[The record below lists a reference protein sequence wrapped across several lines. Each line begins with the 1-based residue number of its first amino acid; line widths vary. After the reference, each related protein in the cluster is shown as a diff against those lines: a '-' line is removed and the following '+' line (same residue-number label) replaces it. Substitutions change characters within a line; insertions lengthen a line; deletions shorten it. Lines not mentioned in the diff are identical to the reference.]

1 MRGPGQ
7 KSIDINGRTL
17 RKTVDAVALL
27 VALAIALST
36 PLIYGLVAYQY
47 EARTASFL
55 AKLNADRVARYVY
68 EHGATWPYQK
78 VRLSE
83 LIETKDSSGDGANRI
98 LDRAGKAIVAE
109 AELPARFQFTRS
121 SAIVVAGV
129 TVGSIEHVAPLDSL
143 LSRLSLVALF
153 SLLLGFCTYLAVR
166 IFPLRVLDRTLIH
179 LAGANRTIH
188 QKNADLEKQYC
199 ALLEREAALRST
211 EAILQHRSDQLVEA
225 QLLGKI
231 GDWSYR
237 FGESTIAWAP
247 ELYELLGYD
256 AESFGCSHAAVMAAY
271 VGDSAQR
278 VLESQAAVIRTGEP
292 KGVDV
297 KFRRGDSSI
306 GDFVVKSKVLKNEKG
321 LTVGF
326 SGTVQDISDR
336 KAAEEQLEKL
346 AYYDPLTGLANRA
359 LFRREINDVLT
370 RWGRT
375 GSPAALLL
383 LDLDRFKEVN
393 DSLGHAA
400 GDELL
405 GKVAHLISR
414 KLENNHFLARLG
426 GDEFA
431 IIVPELTDRSAVQK
445 LAMEVIAAISSPI
458 MLERGEVNIG
468 TSIGIATM
476 PRDGTTLNDLLRN
489 ADLALYRAKEEGR
502 GRFKFFEP
510 DMSVAAQ
517 SKMTMA
523 RDLRRAVSEN
533 TGLAVHYQPQVDL
546 STGRVMGYEA
556 LMRWTHPTLGNV
568 PPAEFIPVAESSQ
581 LICDIGLWILR
592 EAAVQAKAWLDAG
605 EAPREIAVNV
615 SAAQIWHTDFVY
627 DVLSVLEDTGLP
639 PHLLCL
645 ELTESLLADHAEG
658 RVRIVLTELKRLGVT
673 LALDDFGT
681 DYSSLG
687 YLTQLPF
694 DKLKIDRIFIDGIA
708 ESERAR
714 KLLQGIIALGRGLNM
729 TIVAEGAEKP
739 EEVEILRDFSCDI
752 VQGYVFARPT
762 LAAEALAFAQQVD
775 RAASGASAIPI
786 PGLNEDAGLP
796 RRAVA

>member
-1 MRGPGQ
+1 MRGLTQ
-7 KSIDINGRTL
+7 KSIDVDGRTL
-17 RKTVDAVALL
+17 RRTVDAVALL
-27 VALAIALST
+27 VALTIALST

-55 AKLNADRVARYVY
+55 AKLNADRVAKYIY
-68 EHGATWPYQK
+68 EHGETWPYQK
-78 VRLSE
+78 IRLGE
-83 LIETKDSSGDGANRI
+83 LIETRDPSSDGASRI
-98 LDRAGKAIVAE
+98 LNADGKTIVAE
-109 AELPARFQFTRS
+109 AELKARFQFTRS
-121 SAIVVAGV
+121 SAIVVAGA
-129 TVGSIEHVAPLDSL
+129 TVGSIEHDAALDSM
-143 LSRLSLVALF
+143 LSRLGLVALF
-153 SLLLGFCTYLAVR
+153 SLLLGICSYLAVR
-166 IFPLRVLDRTLIH
+166 IFPLRVLDRTLIR

-188 QKNADLEKQYC
+188 QKNADLEKQYG

-211 EAILQHRSDQLVEA
+211 ETVLQHRSDQLVEA

-271 VGDSAQR
+271 VGDSAR
-278 VLESQAAVIRTGEP
+278 DVLESQAEVIRTGEP
-292 KGVDV
+292 RGVDV
-297 KFRRGDSSI
+297 KFRRGDGSI
-306 GDFVVKSKVLKNEKG
+306 GDFVVKSKVLRNEKG
-321 LTVGF
+321 ETVGF
-326 SGTVQDISDR
+326 SGTIQDISER
-336 KAAEEQLEKL
+336 KVAEEQLEKL

-359 LFRREINDVLT
+359 LFRREISEVLT
-370 RWGRT
+370 RWSRT
-375 GSPAALLL
+375 EAPAALLL

-393 DSLGHAA
+393 DSLGHGA

-405 GKVAHLISR
+405 GKVSHLIAR

-431 IIVPELTDRSAVQK
+431 IIMPEFKDRSAVQK
-445 LAMEVIAAISSPI
+445 LAMEIINAVSTPI
-458 MLERGEVNIG
+458 TLERGDVNIG
-468 TSIGIATM
+468 TSIGIATL

-510 DMSVAAQ
+510 GMSVAAQ
-517 SKMTMA
+517 SKMAMA
-523 RDLRRAVSEN
+523 RDLRRAISEN

-546 STGRVMGYEA
+546 ATGRVMGYEA
-556 LMRWTHPTLGNV
+556 LMRWTHPTLGRIS
-568 PPAEFIPVAESSQ
+568 PAEFIPIAESSQ

-592 EAAVQAKAWLDAG
+592 QAAAQAKAWLDAG
-605 EAPREIAVNV
+605 ETPREIAVNV

-627 DVLSVLEDTGLP
+627 DVLRVLEDTGLP

-658 RVRIVLTELKRLGVT
+658 RVRGVLTELKGLGVT

-708 ESERAR
+708 DSERAR

-739 EEVEILRDFSCDI
+739 DEVEILRGFNCDI
-752 VQGYVFARPT
+752 VQGFVFARPSI
-762 LAAEALAFAQQVD
+762 AADALAFAQKLEGNP
-775 RAASGASAIPI
+775 AGALPASGLD
-786 PGLNEDAGLP
+786 GNTGLP
-796 RRAVA
+796 HSAVA

>member
-1 MRGPGQ
+1 MRGRNQ

-17 RKTVDAVALL
+17 RKTVDAVALV
-27 VALAIALST
+27 VALTIALST

-47 EARTASFL
+47 EGSMASFF
-55 AKLNADRVARYVY
+55 AKRYAESVAGYIY
-68 EHGATWPYQK
+68 EHGAMWPYQK
-78 VRLSE
+78 IRLGE
-83 LIETKDSSGDGANRI
+83 LIETKTTSGEGANRI
-98 LDRAGKAIVAE
+98 LDAASNMVVTEAG
-109 AELPARFQFTRS
+109 LPARFQLSRS

-129 TVGSIEHVAPLDSL
+129 TVGSIERHAPLDGL
-143 LSRLSLVALF
+143 LNRLGLVALF

-166 IFPLRVLDRTLIH
+166 ILPLRVLDRTLMH
-179 LAGANRTIH
+179 LAAANRTIH

-199 ALLEREAALRST
+199 AMLEREAALRST
-211 EAILQHRSDQLVEA
+211 EAVLQHRSDQLVEA

-237 FGESTIAWAP
+237 FGEATIAWAP

-256 AESFGCSHAAVMAAY
+256 AESFGCNHAAVMAAY

-278 VLESQAAVIRTGEP
+278 VLESQAAVIRSGEP

-297 KFRRGDSSI
+297 KFRRGDGSI
-306 GDFVVKSKVLKNEKG
+306 GDFVVKSKVLKDKQG

-326 SGTVQDISDR
+326 SGTIQDISDR

-370 RWGRT
+370 RFGRT

-393 DSLGHAA
+393 NSLGHAA

-445 LAMEVIAAISSPI
+445 LAMEVITAMSAPI

-510 DMSVAAQ
+510 GMSIAAQ
-517 SKMTMA
+517 SKMAMA
-523 RDLRRAVSEN
+523 RDLRRAIREN

-546 STGRVMGYEA
+546 STGRVIGYEA
-556 LMRWTHPTLGNV
+556 LMRWTHPTLG
-568 PPAEFIPVAESSQ
+568 
-581 LICDIGLWILR
+581 
-592 EAAVQAKAWLDAG
+592 
-605 EAPREIAVNV
+605 
-615 SAAQIWHTDFVY
+615 
-627 DVLSVLEDTGLP
+627 
-639 PHLLCL
+639 
-645 ELTESLLADHAEG
+645 
-658 RVRIVLTELKRLGVT
+658 
-673 LALDDFGT
+673 
-681 DYSSLG
+681 
-687 YLTQLPF
+687 
-694 DKLKIDRIFIDGIA
+694 
-708 ESERAR
+708 
-714 KLLQGIIALGRGLNM
+714 
-729 TIVAEGAEKP
+729 
-739 EEVEILRDFSCDI
+739 
-752 VQGYVFARPT
+752 
-762 LAAEALAFAQQVD
+762 
-775 RAASGASAIPI
+775 
-786 PGLNEDAGLP
+786 
-796 RRAVA
+796 

>member
-1 MRGPGQ
+1 VRGPGQ
-7 KSIDINGRTL
+7 RSIDVNGRAL
-17 RKTVDAVALL
+17 RKTVDAIAVL

-36 PLIYGLVAYQY
+36 PLIYGLVAYRY
-47 EARTASFL
+47 EAATASLL
-55 AKLNADRVARYVY
+55 AKLNADRVAGYVY
-68 EHGATWPYQK
+68 EHGKMWTYQK
-78 VRLSE
+78 IRLGE
-83 LIETKDSSGDGANRI
+83 LIETKQSSGEGANRI
-98 LDRAGKAIVAE
+98 LDAAGKMVVAE
-109 AELPARFQFTRS
+109 AELPGRFQLTRS
-121 SAIVVAGV
+121 SAIVVAGA
-129 TVGSIEHVAPLDSL
+129 TVGSIEHDTPLDSL
-143 LSRLSLVALF
+143 LTRLGLVALF

-199 ALLEREAALRST
+199 ALLERETALRST
-211 EAILQHRSDQLVEA
+211 EATLQHRSDQLVEA

-237 FGESTIAWAP
+237 FGETTIAWAP
-247 ELYELLGYD
+247 ELYDLLGYD
-256 AESFGCSHAAVMAAY
+256 AKTFGCSHAAVMAAY
-271 VGDSAQR
+271 VDDGARR
-278 VLESQAAVIRTGEP
+278 VLASQAEVIRTGEP
-292 KGVDV
+292 RGVDV
-297 KFRRGDSSI
+297 KFRRGDGSI
-306 GDFVVKSKVLKNEKG
+306 GDLVVKSKVLRNEKG

-326 SGTVQDISDR
+326 SGTIQDISER

-359 LFRREINDVLT
+359 LFHREINDVLT
-370 RWGRT
+370 RFGRT
-375 GSPAALLL
+375 GSLAALLL

-405 GKVAHLISR
+405 RKVAQLISR
-414 KLENNHFLARLG
+414 RLQNNQFLARLG

-431 IIVPELTDRSAVQK
+431 IIVPDFENRAAVQE
-445 LAMEVIAAISSPI
+445 LAMEVITVIAEPI

-468 TSIGIATM
+468 TSIGIATI
-476 PRDGTTLNDLLRN
+476 PYDGTTLIDLQRN

-502 GRFKFFEP
+502 GRFKFFETA
-510 DMSVAAQ
+510 MSVAVQ
-517 SKMTMA
+517 SKMAMA
-523 RDLRRAVSEN
+523 RDLRRAISEN
-533 TGLAVHYQPQVDL
+533 TGLAVHYQPQVSL
-546 STGRVMGYEA
+546 STGRVIGYEA
-556 LMRWTHPTLGNV
+556 LLRWTHPTLGNI
-568 PPAEFIPVAESSQ
+568 PPAEFIPVAENSQ
-581 LICDIGLWILR
+581 LICDIGTWILR
-592 EAAVQAKAWLDAG
+592 EAAVQAKAWIDAG
-605 EAPREIAVNV
+605 ETPREIAVNV
-615 SAAQIWHTDFVY
+615 SAAQIWHTDFVG
-627 DVLSVLEDTGLP
+627 DVMLVLEDTRLP

-658 RVRIVLTELKRLGVT
+658 RVRSVLRELKRLGVT

-739 EEVEILRDFSCDI
+739 GELEILRGFNCDI

-762 LAAEALAFAQQVD
+762 PAAAALAFARDLDV
-775 RAASGASAIPI
+775 AGASASFFAKSG
-786 PGLNEDAGLP
+786 PGEDDGLHS
-796 RRAVA
+796 AVA

>member
-1 MRGPGQ
+1 MRAPGQ
-7 KSIDINGRTL
+7 RSIDINGRTL

-55 AKLNADRVARYVY
+55 AKLKSDRVAKYIY

-78 VRLSE
+78 IRLGE
-83 LIETKDSSGDGANRI
+83 LIETKDSPGDGASRI
-98 LDRAGKAIVAE
+98 LDAAGKTILAE
-109 AELPARFQFTRS
+109 ARLPARFQFTRS
-121 SAIVVAGV
+121 SAIVVAGI
-129 TVGSIEHVAPLDSL
+129 TVGSIEHDAPLDSL
-143 LSRLSLVALF
+143 LSRLGLVALF
-153 SLLLGFCTYLAVR
+153 SLLLGICTYLAVR
-166 IFPLRVLDRTLIH
+166 IFPLRVLDRTLID
-179 LAGANRTIH
+179 LAGANKTIH

-211 EAILQHRSDQLVEA
+211 EAILKHRSDQLVEA

-231 GDWSYR
+231 GDWSYC
-237 FGESTIAWAP
+237 FGDSTITWAP
-247 ELYELLGYD
+247 ELYQLLGY
-256 AESFGCSHAAVMAAY
+256 EPETFGCSHAAIMAAY

-278 VLESQAAVIRTGEP
+278 VLESQAEVIRTGESR
-292 KGVDV
+292 GVDV
-297 KFRRGDSSI
+297 KFRRGDGSI
-306 GDFVVKSKVLKNEKG
+306 GDFVVKSKVLKNDKG

-326 SGTVQDISDR
+326 SGTIQDISDR

-359 LFRREINDVLT
+359 LFRREINDVLS
-370 RWGRT
+370 RGGRT
-375 GSPAALLL
+375 GSPAALLM

-405 GKVAHLISR
+405 AKVGHLISR
-414 KLENNHFLARLG
+414 RLENRQFLARLG

-431 IIVPELTDRSAVQK
+431 IIVPEMANRSTVQK
-445 LAMEVIAAISSPI
+445 LAIDVITTMSEPI
-458 MLERGEVNIG
+458 VLERGEVNIG

-476 PRDGTTLNDLLRN
+476 PHDGTTLNDLLRN

-510 DMSVAAQ
+510 GMSIAAQ
-517 SKMTMA
+517 SKMAMA
-523 RDLRRAVSEN
+523 RDLRRAINEN
-533 TGLAVHYQPQVDL
+533 TGLSVHYQPQVDL
-546 STGRVMGYEA
+546 SSGRVMGYEA
-556 LMRWTHPTLGNV
+556 LMRWSHPTLGNIS
-568 PPAEFIPVAESSQ
+568 PAEFIPIAESSQ

-605 EAPREIAVNV
+605 ETPREIAVNV

-627 DVLSVLEDTGLP
+627 DVLRVLEDTGLP
-639 PHLLCL
+639 PRLLCL

-658 RVRIVLTELKRLGVT
+658 RVRTVLTELKRLGVT

-714 KLLQGIIALGRGLNM
+714 QLLQGIIALGRGLNM
-729 TIVAEGAEKP
+729 TIVAEGAEKH
-739 EEVEILRDFSCDI
+739 EELGILRDFSCDI
-752 VQGYVFARPT
+752 VQGYVFAQPT
-762 LAAEALAFAQQVD
+762 IAAEALAFARKLD
-775 RAASGASAIPI
+775 GHPSSAPSV
-786 PGLNEDAGLP
+786 PGLNGDTGLP
-796 RRAVA
+796 HSAVA

>member
-1 MRGPGQ
+1 MRGAGQ
-7 KSIDINGRTL
+7 KSIDVDGRSL
-17 RKTVDAVALL
+17 RKTVDAVARV
-27 VALAIALST
+27 VALTIVVST
-36 PLIYGLVAYQY
+36 PLIYGVVAHQY
-47 EARTASFL
+47 EGSMASLF
-55 AKLNADRVARYVY
+55 AKRYADRVARYIY
-68 EHGATWPYQK
+68 EHGTMWPYQK
-78 VRLSE
+78 IRLAE
-83 LIETKDSSGDGANRI
+83 LIETRKSSGEGANRL
-98 LDRAGKAIVAE
+98 LDSAGKTVVTE
-109 AELPARFQFTRS
+109 AGLPARFQLSRS
-121 SAIVVAGV
+121 SPIVVAGV
-129 TVGSIEHVAPLDSL
+129 TVGSIERDVPLDSML
-143 LSRLSLVALF
+143 TRLGLVALF
-153 SLLLGFCTYLAVR
+153 SLFLGFCTYLAVR
-166 IFPLRVLDRTLIH
+166 IFPLRILDRTLIH

-188 QKNADLEKQYC
+188 QKNADLEKQYS
-199 ALLEREAALRST
+199 ALLEREAVLRST

-247 ELYELLGYD
+247 ELYDLLGYN

-271 VGDSAQR
+271 IGDSAQR

-297 KFRRGDSSI
+297 KFRRGDGSI

-326 SGTVQDISDR
+326 SGTIQDISER

-359 LFRREINDVLT
+359 LFRREIDDVLT

-375 GSPAALLL
+375 GLPAALLL

-414 KLENNHFLARLG
+414 KPENSHFLARLG

-431 IIVPELTDRSAVQK
+431 IIVPELTDRSVAQK
-445 LAMEVIAAISSPI
+445 LAMEVITAMSGPI

-468 TSIGIATM
+468 ASIGIATM

-502 GRFKFFEP
+502 GRFKFLEP
-510 DMSVAAQ
+510 GMSIAAQ
-517 SKMTMA
+517 SKMALA
-523 RDLRRAVSEN
+523 RDLRRAVGEN
-533 TGLAVHYQPQVDL
+533 TGLAVHYQPQVEL
-546 STGRVMGYEA
+546 STGRVIGYEA

-568 PPAEFIPVAESSQ
+568 PPSEFIPIAESSQ

-627 DVLSVLEDTGLP
+627 DVSRVLEDTGLP

-687 YLTQLPF
+687 YLNQLPF

-714 KLLQGIIALGRGLNM
+714 KLLEGIIALGRGLDM
-729 TIVAEGAEKP
+729 TIVAEGAEKQG
-739 EEVEILRDFSCDI
+739 EVEILRDFSCDI
-752 VQGYVFARPT
+752 VQGFVFARPT
-762 LAAEALAFAQQVD
+762 LAAEALAFAHKLEGNP
-775 RAASGASAIPI
+775 AGALPAPR
-786 PGLNEDAGLP
+786 LDTNTGLP
-796 RRAVA
+796 HSAVA

>member
-1 MRGPGQ
+1 VRAAAQ
-7 KSIDINGRTL
+7 KSVDANGRTL

-27 VALAIALST
+27 VALTIALST
-36 PLIYGLVAYQY
+36 PLIYGVVAYQY
-47 EARTASFL
+47 EGTTATRF
-55 AKLNADRVARYVY
+55 AERYADRVARYIY
-68 EHGATWPYQK
+68 EHGAMWPYQK
-78 VRLSE
+78 NRLGE
-83 LIETKDSSGDGANRI
+83 LIETRKSSGDGSNRL
-98 LDRAGKAIVAE
+98 LDSAGKTVVAE
-109 AELPARFQFTRS
+109 PEWPARFLLSRS
-121 SAIVVAGV
+121 SSIMVGGAA
-129 TVGSIEHVAPLDSL
+129 VGSIERSVPLDAM
-143 LSRLSLVALF
+143 LSRLGLVALF
-153 SLLLGFCTYLAVR
+153 SLLLGLCTYLAVR
-166 IFPLRVLDRTLIH
+166 IFPLRILDRTLMH
-179 LAGANRTIH
+179 LAAANRTIH
-188 QKNADLEKQYC
+188 QKNADLQKQYS
-199 ALLEREAALRST
+199 ALLERESALRST
-211 EAILQHRSDQLVEA
+211 EAVLHHRSDQLVEA

-237 FGESTIAWAP
+237 FGEATIFWAP
-247 ELYELLGYD
+247 ELYVLLGYD
-256 AESFGCSHAAVMAAY
+256 EQSFGCSHAAIMAAY
-271 VGDSAQR
+271 VGDGAQR
-278 VLESQAAVIRTGEP
+278 VLESQAAVIRSGEP
-292 KGVDV
+292 QGVDV
-297 KFRRGDSSI
+297 KFRRGDGSI
-306 GDFVVKSKVLKNEKG
+306 GDFVVKSKVLKDEKG
-321 LTVGF
+321 LAVGF
-326 SGTVQDISDR
+326 SGTIQDISER

-370 RWGRT
+370 RFGRT
-375 GSPAALLL
+375 GAPAALLL

-405 GKVAHLISR
+405 GKVAHLIAR

-445 LAMEVIAAISSPI
+445 LAMEVITAMSGPV

-476 PRDGTTLNDLLRN
+476 PGDGTTLNDLLRN

-510 DMSVAAQ
+510 GMSIAAQ
-517 SKMTMA
+517 SKMAMA

-533 TGLAVHYQPQVDL
+533 IGLAVHYQPQVEL

-556 LMRWTHPTLGNV
+556 LMRWTHPTLGNI
-568 PPAEFIPVAESSQ
+568 PPGEFIPVAESSQ

-592 EAAVQAKAWLDAG
+592 EAAMQAKAWLDAG

-627 DVLSVLEDTGLP
+627 DVLRVLEDTGLP

-658 RVRIVLTELKRLGVT
+658 RVRTVLTELKRLGVT

-687 YLTQLPF
+687 YLNQLPF

-708 ESERAR
+708 DSERAR

-729 TIVAEGAEKP
+729 TIVAEGAEKLD
-739 EEVEILRDFSCDI
+739 EIEILRGFSCDI

-762 LAAEALAFAQQVD
+762 PAAEALAFANKLD
-775 RAASGASAIPI
+775 GNPAGALPAPR
-786 PGLNEDAGLP
+786 LDADTGLP
-796 RRAVA
+796 HAAVA

>member
-1 MRGPGQ
+1 MTGQRQ
-7 KSIDINGRTL
+7 KSIDANGRTL
-17 RKTVDAVALL
+17 RKTVDAIALL
-27 VALAIALST
+27 VALAISLST
-36 PLIYGLVAYQY
+36 PLIYGLVAYGY
-47 EARTASFL
+47 EAAAASFQ
-55 AKLNADRVARYVY
+55 AKLNADRVAAYIY
-68 EHGATWPYQK
+68 EYGAMWPYHK
-78 VRLSE
+78 LRLTE
-83 LIETKDSSGDGANRI
+83 LIETRPSAGEGANRL
-98 LDRAGKAIVAE
+98 LDKAGKTIVAE
-109 AELPARFQFTRS
+109 AELPARLQLTRS
-121 SAIVVAGV
+121 APIVVAGA
-129 TVGSIEHVAPLDSL
+129 TVGSLENDAPLDAW
-143 LSRLSLVALF
+143 LSRLGLVTLF
-153 SLLLGFCTYLAVR
+153 SLLLGVCSYLAVR
-166 IFPLRVLDRTLIH
+166 IFPLRLLDRTLIH
-179 LAGANRTIH
+179 LAGANQTIH
-188 QKNADLEKQYC
+188 QKNTDLEKQYC
-199 ALLEREAALRST
+199 ALIERESALRST
-211 EAILQHRSDQLVEA
+211 EVILQHRSDQLVEA
-225 QLLGKI
+225 QRLGKI

-237 FGESTIAWAP
+237 FGESTITWAP
-247 ELYELLGYD
+247 ELYELLGYS
-256 AESFGCSHAAVMAAY
+256 AEGFGCSHAAVMAAY

-278 VLESQAAVIRTGEP
+278 VLESQSEVIRTGEP
-292 KGVDV
+292 RGVDV
-297 KFRRGDSSI
+297 KFRRGDGSI
-306 GDFVVKSKVLKNEKG
+306 GDFVVKSKVLKNENG

-326 SGTVQDISDR
+326 SGTIQDISDR

-370 RWGRT
+370 RWTRT
-375 GSPAALLL
+375 GAPATLLL

-405 GKVAHLISR
+405 VKVAHMISR

-431 IIVPELTDRSAVQK
+431 IIVPEIADRSAVQK
-445 LAMEVIAAISSPI
+445 LAIEVITAMSQPI

-468 TSIGIATM
+468 TSIGVATM
-476 PRDGTTLNDLLRN
+476 PHDGTTLNDLLRN

-510 DMSVAAQ
+510 GMSIAAQ
-517 SKMTMA
+517 SKMAMA
-523 RDLRRAVSEN
+523 RDLRRAISEN

-546 STGRVMGYEA
+546 SSGRVIGYEA

-581 LICDIGLWILR
+581 LICDLGLWILR
-592 EAAVQAKAWLDAG
+592 QAADQAKAWLDAG
-605 EAPREIAVNV
+605 ETPREIAVNV

-627 DVLSVLEDTGLP
+627 DVLRVLEDTNLP

-658 RVRIVLTELKRLGVT
+658 RVRNVLTELKRLGVT

-708 ESERAR
+708 QSERAR

-739 EEVEILRDFSCDI
+739 EELEILRDFSCDI
-752 VQGYVFARPT
+752 VQGYVYARPT
-762 LAAEALAFAQQVD
+762 LAAEALAFAQHVD
-775 RAASGASAIPI
+775 RMASGAPAMPVAG
-786 PGLNEDAGLP
+786 PTEDAGLP
-796 RRAVA
+796 RAVA

>member
-1 MRGPGQ
+1 MRGLTQ
-7 KSIDINGRTL
+7 KSIDVDGRTL
-17 RKTVDAVALL
+17 RRTVDAIALL
-27 VALAIALST
+27 VALTIALST
-36 PLIYGLVAYQY
+36 PLIYGVVAYQY
-47 EARTASFL
+47 EARTSSFL
-55 AKLNADRVARYVY
+55 AKLNAERVAKYIY
-68 EHGATWPYQK
+68 EHGETWPYQK
-78 VRLSE
+78 VRLAE
-83 LIETKDSSGDGANRI
+83 LIETREPSRDGSNRI
-98 LDRAGKAIVAE
+98 LDAIGKTIVAE

-121 SAIVVAGV
+121 SAIVVAGA
-129 TVGSIEHVAPLDSL
+129 TVGSIEHDAALDSM
-143 LSRLSLVALF
+143 LSRLGLVALF
-153 SLLLGFCTYLAVR
+153 SLLLGICSYLAVR
-166 IFPLRVLDRTLIH
+166 IFPLRVLDRTLIR

-188 QKNADLEKQYC
+188 QKNADLEKQYG

-211 EAILQHRSDQLVEA
+211 ETVLQHRSDQLVEA
-225 QLLGKI
+225 QLLGKS

-247 ELYELLGYD
+247 ELSELLGYD

-271 VGDSAQR
+271 VGDSAR
-278 VLESQAAVIRTGEP
+278 HVLESQAEVIRTGEP
-292 KGVDV
+292 RGVDV
-297 KFRRGDSSI
+297 KFRRGDGSI
-306 GDFVVKSKVLKNEKG
+306 GDFVVKSKVLRNEKG
-321 LTVGF
+321 ETVGF
-326 SGTVQDISDR
+326 SGTIQDISER
-336 KAAEEQLEKL
+336 KVAEEQLEKL

-359 LFRREINDVLT
+359 LFRREISEVLT
-370 RWGRT
+370 RWSRT
-375 GSPAALLL
+375 EAPAALLL

-393 DSLGHAA
+393 DSLGHGA

-405 GKVAHLISR
+405 GKVSHLIAR

-431 IIVPELTDRSAVQK
+431 IIMPEFKDRSAVQK
-445 LAMEVIAAISSPI
+445 LAMEIINAVSTPI
-458 MLERGEVNIG
+458 TLERGDVNIG
-468 TSIGIATM
+468 TSIGIATL

-510 DMSVAAQ
+510 GMSVAAQ
-517 SKMTMA
+517 SKMAMA
-523 RDLRRAVSEN
+523 RDLRRAISEN

-546 STGRVMGYEA
+546 ATGRVMGYEA
-556 LMRWTHPTLGNV
+556 LMRWTHPTLGRIS
-568 PPAEFIPVAESSQ
+568 PAEFIPIAESSQ

-592 EAAVQAKAWLDAG
+592 QAAAQAKAWLDAG
-605 EAPREIAVNV
+605 ETPREIAVNV

-627 DVLSVLEDTGLP
+627 DVLRVLEDTGLP

-658 RVRIVLTELKRLGVT
+658 RVRGVLTELKGLGVT

-708 ESERAR
+708 DSERAR

-739 EEVEILRDFSCDI
+739 DEVKILRGFNCDI
-752 VQGYVFARPT
+752 VQGFVFARPSI
-762 LAAEALAFAQQVD
+762 AADALAFAHKLEGNP
-775 RAASGASAIPI
+775 AGALPASGLD
-786 PGLNEDAGLP
+786 GNTGLP
-796 RRAVA
+796 HSAVA